1 MLSGAWHKDEGV
13 NFGRKGTVSVCCWLT
28 LLCPAQ
34 GLAWSPTSEDLRWLK
49 FKLPGG
55 DGAEKG
61 EGVAL
66 SALLTFLGRISRDGG
81 LIK

>member
-34 GLAWSPTSEDLRWLK
+34 GLAWSQPHKTSRWLK
-49 FKLPGG
+49 LNCLEETGQKSRQGSPECSVDLPWK
-55 DGAEKG
+55 D
-61 EGVAL
+61 
-66 SALLTFLGRISRDGG
+66 FWRWRIN
-81 LIK
+81 